1 MEFTLS
7 EVFLYDQNN
16 KLEEWIQEFLRTEE
30 GDMPNPN
37 LALADGLLLEDRKYF
52 SPVCIPLCEMKT
64 VRIEKDI
71 LDHKELKH
79 FNYKVDRIVQK
90 LQDWDMPPL
99 ITQFDEGDFVLTD
112 GNHRYCALKRAEKT
126 SYYTIV
132 WCNIEIADQAR
143 NVMIDKG
150 WMNRSM

>member
-7 EVFLYDQNN
+7 EAFLYDKNN

-37 LALADGLLLEDRKYF
+37 FALADGLLLEDRKYF

-71 LDHKELKH
+71 LDHNELKH

-112 GNHRYCALKRAEKT
+112 GNHRYSALKKAEKT

-132 WCNIEIADQAR
+132 WCNREIADQAR
-143 NVMIDKG
+143 TVMINKG